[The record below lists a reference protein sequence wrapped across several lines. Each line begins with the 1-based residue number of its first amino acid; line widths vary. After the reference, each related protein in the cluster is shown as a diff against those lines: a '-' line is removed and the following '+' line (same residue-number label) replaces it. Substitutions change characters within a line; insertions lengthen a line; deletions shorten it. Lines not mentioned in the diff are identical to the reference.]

1 MNRGARPLTFAC
13 MLRAATHAVR
23 AGARASA
30 VGSRAFSTAPTA
42 ILVTVDIEPSRVEA
56 FRAAMA
62 IDAAGSRLEPGCHRF
77 DLLEVHSKYDD
88 ARMLES

>member
-1 MNRGARPLTFAC
+1 MGHVFLRKKI
-13 MLRAATHAVR
+13 MLRSATHAVR
-23 AGARASA
+23 ASARAGRAGARAGA
-30 VGSRAFSTAPTA
+30 GGSRAFSTAPTA

-77 DLLEVHSKYDD
+77 DLLEVR
-88 ARMLES
+88 AFTIR